1 MTAGTSSHLAPA
13 SHSSRRPRRLWQCGD
28 VRAREKPVGATSAA
42 RGTPARATS
51 ARARGPP
58 VGATSGPVAATR
70 TRAGGRPSWR
80 RPRQGTPVGATH
92 ARAGDARRGDNVRV
106 CGCPQ
111 GRRLRARGTPVGATS
126 APGRGDVVQHG
137 SGRRPRAG
145 DARRVEVRARGRRP
159 PARSREGRLRPRLQ
173 WASVGVC
180 ARVTSVWARSGR

>member
-42 RGTPARATS
+42 RGTPAGATS
-51 ARARGPP
+51 ARARSARRCDVRSRRGDTH
-58 VGATSGPVAATR
+58 AR
-70 TRAGGRPSWR
+70 GGRSSWR

-111 GRRLRARGTPVGATS
+111 GRRLRARGTPVGAMS

-145 DARRVEVRARGRRP
+145 DARRGEVRARGGRP
-159 PARSREGRLRPRLQ
+159 PARSREGRLRPRL
-173 WASVGVC
+173 
-180 ARVTSVWARSGR
+180 